1 MTLELLSALASL
13 GTFVVITAT
22 AIAAVLQLRQQRA
35 ANKIAYI
42 QSFYS
47 GYEGSEL
54 RPAFDFVRYEL
65 TERLKDPQF
74 RDELRPAG
82 IAVRSR
88 HPEITVLNFFDLWG
102 LYYRDGVVDR
112 DSFMRVFGGVVLGF
126 WRRLEP
132 VIALGSDEHGNTSC
146 QDFEYLAVEAQRWI
160 ARHPNGDY
168 ARGVPR
174 MPLPSVE
181 DLFRSGAG
189 GQ

>member
-1 MTLELLSALASL
+1 MSLEFLSAAATV

-22 AIAAVLQLRQQRA
+22 AIAAILQLRQQRA

-47 GYEGSEL
+47 GYEGAEL

-65 TERLKDPQF
+65 WERLKDPGF
-74 RDELRPAG
+74 RDDLLPG
-82 IAVRSR
+82 HTAVRSR

-112 DSFMRVFGGVVLGF
+112 DSFMRVFGGVVVGF

-132 VIALGSDEHGNTSC
+132 VIALSSDEHGNTTC

-160 ARHPNGDY
+160 ERHPNGDY
-168 ARGVPR
+168 AHGVPR
-174 MPLPSVE
+174 IPLPSVD
-181 DLFRSGAG
+181 DLFGARHERA
-189 GQ
+189 

>member
-1 MTLELLSALASL
+1 MSLEFLSAAASV

-35 ANKIAYI
+35 GNKIAYI
-42 QSFYS
+42 QSFYT

-65 TERLKDPQF
+65 AEKLKDPQF
-74 RDELRPAG
+74 RDDLRPHG

-112 DSFMRVFGGVVLGF
+112 DSFMRVFGGVVVGF
-126 WRRLEP
+126 WRALEP
-132 VIALGSDEHGNTSC
+132 VIALTSDEHGNTVC
-146 QDFEYLAVEAQRWI
+146 QDFEYLAVEARKWI

-168 ARGVPR
+168 MHGAPR
-174 MPLPSVE
+174 IPLPSVE
-181 DLFRSGAG
+181 ELFGSGEG
-189 GQ
+189 GS

>member
-1 MTLELLSALASL
+1 MALELLSALASL

-35 ANKIAYI
+35 ANKISYI

-47 GYEGSEL
+47 GFEGAEL
-54 RPAFDFVRYEL
+54 RPAFDFVRNEL
-65 TERLKDPQF
+65 GERLKHPKF
-74 RDELRPAG
+74 RGELRPSG
-82 IAVRSR
+82 VAVREE

-126 WRRLEP
+126 WGRLEP
-132 VIALGSDEHGNTSC
+132 VIALISDAHGNTVC
-146 QDFEYLAVEAQRWI
+146 QDFEYLAVEARKWM

-168 ARGVPR
+168 AHGAPR
-174 MPLPSVE
+174 IPLPNIN
-181 DLFRSGAG
+181 DLFGDDIG
-189 GQ
+189 G

>member
-1 MTLELLSALASL
+1 MSLEFLSAVASV

-47 GYEGSEL
+47 GYEGAEL
-54 RPAFDFVRYEL
+54 QPAFDFVRYKL
-65 TERLKDPQF
+65 GERLRDPKF
-74 RDELRPAG
+74 RAELRPG
-82 IAVRSR
+82 GFAVRAN

-112 DSFMRVFGGVVLGF
+112 DSFMRVFGGVVAGF
-126 WRRLEP
+126 WDLLEP
-132 VIALGSDEHGNTSC
+132 VIALNSDAHGNTVC
-146 QDFEYLAVEAQRWI
+146 QDFEYLAVEAKNWL

-168 ARGVPR
+168 PHGAPR
-174 MPLPSVE
+174 IPLPSVE
-181 DLFRSGAG
+181 ELFGEG
-189 GQ
+189 GS

>member
-1 MTLELLSALASL
+1 MSLEFLSAVASA

-35 ANKIAYI
+35 GNKIAYI

-65 TERLKDPQF
+65 AERLKDARF
-74 RDELRPAG
+74 RDDLRPGG
-82 IAVRSR
+82 ITVRSL

-112 DSFMRVFGGVVLGF
+112 DSFMRVFGGVVVGF
-126 WRRLEP
+126 WKRLEP
-132 VIALGSDEHGNTSC
+132 VIALGCDEHGNTSC
-146 QDFEYLAVEAQRWI
+146 QDFEYLAVEASKWI

-168 ARGVPR
+168 MHGASR

-181 DLFRSGAG
+181 DLFGPGEG
-189 GQ
+189 GP